1 MESHK
6 SHSSNAGGVGGGGG
20 GRPGQ
25 VQVVE
30 EDGDE
35 KAAATCF
42 DKQSVK
48 SQRWNTNLE
57 KTFLVPSLLKSE
69 K

>member
-1 MESHK
+1 MPVVLEEEEEEEE
-6 SHSSNAGGVGGGGG
+6 ADP
-20 GRPGQ
+20 GRCKWS
-25 VQVVE
+25 E